1 MKVLL
6 SIKPQFVEEIF
17 AGKNGL
23 NIEKRFLAKMLTPL

>member
-17 AGKNGL
+17 IELKSQKGNEWA
-23 NIEKRFLAKMLTPL
+23 NI